1 MYLHI
6 IYKFNIIKYMRAKL
20 KLIDQ
25 LTFSDECKSIVL
37 GSLLGDGSLKIQ
49 KGYKNARLS
58 IKHSEVQAKYFY
70 WKVSKLHE
78 LALDKSVQFLRPT
91 GFSSNSKLL
100 FQSKSME
107 ELTKLYNYTHVKNKL
122 KVQRRWLNKLTPLSL
137 MIWWLDDGSLI
148 SNYRRGV
155 LCTDNFSYKDLL
167 ILVRYFRVVW
177 SIHVTIIKLSKEYK
191 GVQKV
196 YYRLVF
202 STIELKKFFKI
213 FLHLIPIPEVLYKV
227 AIRYKDPIFQQR
239 WTSELISSLP
249 QFKEYIQKMI

>member
-1 MYLHI
+1 
-6 IYKFNIIKYMRAKL
+6 MRAKL

-37 GSLLGDGSLKIQ
+37 GSLLGDGSLRIQ

-70 WKVSKLHE
+70 WKVSKLKE
-78 LALDKSVQFLRPT
+78 LASDKSVQFLKST
-91 GFSSNSKLL
+91 GFSSNNKLL
-100 FQSKSME
+100 FQSKSTE
-107 ELTKLYNYTHVKNKL
+107 ELTKLYNYVCANNKL
-122 KVQRRWLNKLTPLSL
+122 KIQRRWLNKLTPLSL

-155 LCTDNFSYKDLL
+155 LCTDNFNYDELL
-167 ILVRYFRVVW
+167 ILVRYFRIVW
-177 SIHVTIIKLSKEYK
+177 SVRVTIIKLSKNYK
-191 GVQKV
+191 GVQKT
-196 YYRLVF
+196 YYRLAF
-202 STIELKKFFKI
+202 STTELKKFFKI

-239 WTSELISSLP
+239 WTSELISTLP
-249 QFKEYIQKMI
+249 HFKEYIQKMI